1 MKIFSTILLDAFICC
16 NFSYAQKTEEHAK
29 GENKDSLE
37 AGLHVKTRTIFT
49 NNRNIAKSDSAS
61 YRLRTYKM
69 NENATKMPK
78 YDAFKERMKQ
88 EPFLIDLLKDII
100 NR

>member
-1 MKIFSTILLDAFICC
+1 
-16 NFSYAQKTEEHAK
+16 
-29 GENKDSLE
+29 
-37 AGLHVKTRTIFT
+37 
-49 NNRNIAKSDSAS
+49 
-61 YRLRTYKM
+61 M

>member
-1 MKIFSTILLDAFICC
+1 MKIFSTILLAAIICC